1 MKKLILALVII
12 VSAGTSFAQTKPF
25 EGLTKPVTYDRM
37 IPPYGLEVTY
47 DKTVHIIFPSPVRY
61 VDLGSSNI
69 IAGKAD
75 GAENV
80 IRVKAAVKGFATE
93 TNFTAITDDGA
104 FYTFNVRYA
113 DEPTLLNIEMKDFL
127 HDGSAVNRPNNS
139 MDIYLKELGTES
151 PILVKLIMGSI
162 WKNNRR
168 DIKHIGSKMFEVQY
182 TLRGIYAHNGLLYF
196 HTQVDNSSAVPYDV
210 DFVTFKIV
218 DKKVAKR
225 TAIQEQVIMP
235 LRAYNNVQHIA
246 GRKTERTVYT
256 FEKFTIPDD
265 KQLIVVMHEKNG
277 GRHQEFAV
285 ENAELVAAREIKEL
299 KVK

>member
-1 MKKLILALVII
+1 MKKLILALAVIA
-12 VSAGTSFAQTKPF
+12 SAGTSFAQTKPY

-47 DKTVHIIFPSPVRY
+47 DKTVHIIFPSAVQY

-93 TNFTAITDDGA
+93 TNFTVITAEGS

-113 DEPTLLNIEMKDFL
+113 EEPDKLNIEMKDFL
-127 HDGSAVNRPNNS
+127 HDGSVVNRPNNTL
-139 MDIYLKELGTES
+139 DIYLKELGAES
-151 PILVKLIMGSI
+151 PILVKLIMGSV

-168 DIKHIGSKMFEVQY
+168 DIKHIGSKLFEIQY
-182 TLRGIYAHNGLLYF
+182 TLRGIYSHNGLLYF
-196 HTQVDNSSAVPYDV
+196 HTQVANSSNVPFDV

-225 TAIQEQVIMP
+225 TAIQEQVVMP
-235 LRAYNNVQHIA
+235 IRAYNNVQHIA

-256 FEKFTIPDD
+256 LEKFTIPDD
-265 KQLIVVMHEKNG
+265 KQLIVEMHEKNG
-277 GRHQEFAV
+277 GRHQEFVV
-285 ENAELVAAREIKEL
+285 ENADLVAARPITEL